1 MDVTCELCGALKV
14 ATRIVVV
21 DRAEVR
27 ACKMCVER
35 TGRTWEQPRPTTSPS
50 AGAGARRKRQ
60 FSGGYSRTGKS
71 GRDIMMK
78 DVEELVH
85 DFSSR
90 IKSARE
96 LRGWDQ
102 REFARSAAETI
113 NVIQRIESGKPAP
126 DDTMR
131 KIGKLLDIELFVTRQ
146 ESTPVTR
153 SVPGQG
159 MTLGDLLDLT
169 EMRSD
174 D

>member
-1 MDVTCELCGALKV
+1 VTCELCGAPKV
-14 ATRIVVV
+14 ATRMVVV

-27 ACKMCVER
+27 ACRQCVER
-35 TGRTWEQPRPTTSPS
+35 TGRTWEQPRPSPPRS
-50 AGAGARRKRQ
+50 TGAGSHRTRQ
-60 FSGGYSRTGKS
+60 FSGGYGRTGKT

-96 LRGWDQ
+96 LRGWNQ
-102 REFARSAAETI
+102 REFARSAAERI

-131 KIGKLLDIELFVTRQ
+131 KIEKLLDIELFVTRQ

-159 MTLGDLLDLT
+159 MTLGDLVDLS
-169 EMRSD
+169 EIRSD